1 MNNARKI
8 HVWIIYNPNS
18 TGSSK
23 SKAQNFSALLK
34 KHTVQ
39 ATCIP
44 TEYAG
49 HAEKIAK
56 KIAESEPNPIIFSS
70 SGDGGY
76 NEVIN
81 GVLASNAPK
90 TVCGVLPAG
99 NANDHYH
106 AVHRGYV
113 AKRVAA
119 GDFDVIDCIA
129 VDMGKI
135 TRYAH
140 SYIGLGLTPQIG
152 QELTKRKLSAVV
164 EAWVVFT
171 KLFRITP
178 VKIRHGGKV
187 LSYDHLVVSTIPK
200 MSKYITIAPN
210 ANVADGLLE
219 FTAVRSGSFF
229 KLLRHLL
236 KRVVRSDAD
245 PKQIEKFEFIC
256 QKSTTLQLDGEVI
269 QIKSGQK
276 VTVRC
281 VHKCL
286 RTIS

>member
-1 MNNARKI
+1 MNNAQKI

-18 TGSSK
+18 TGDSK
-23 SKAQNFSALLK
+23 SKAHAFSALLK
-34 KHTVQ
+34 KHKVQ

-56 KIAESEPNPIIFSS
+56 KTAESEPNPIIFSS

-90 TVCGVLPAG
+90 TICGVLPAG

-106 AVHRGYV
+106 AVHRGHV

-129 VDMGKI
+129 VDIGKV

-152 QELTKRKLSAVV
+152 QELTKRKLSPVV

-178 VKIRHGGKV
+178 VKISYDGKV
-187 LSYDHLVVSTIPK
+187 QFYDHLVISNIPK
-200 MSKYITIAPN
+200 MAKYISIAPN
-210 ANVADGLLE
+210 ANISDGLLE
-219 FTAVRSGSFF
+219 LTTVRSGSFIT
-229 KLLRHLL
+229 LLRHLL
-236 KRVVRSDAD
+236 KRIVSADAD
-245 PKQIEKFEFIC
+245 PKQIEAFEFIC
-256 QKSTTLQLDGEVI
+256 ERATTLQLDGEVVRLMN
-269 QIKSGQK
+269 GQK

-281 VHKCL
+281 APKHL